1 MTKYELVY
9 ILDSAL
15 DESAVNRNL
24 EKYVKLIGD
33 AGGQVTHQESWGR
46 KKLAHEIRHKNEGT
60 YLYVRMKATA
70 SIVAD
75 LNRALR
81 FDESVL
87 RTLVVLDEEW
97 AARNEAASRKRVAG
111 QQAQSPSA
119 ASSA

>member
-1 MTKYELVY
+1 VTKYEFIY
-9 ILDSAL
+9 IVDPTQ
-15 DESAVNRNL
+15 DESAVNASL

-33 AGGQVTHQESWGR
+33 QGGEVTHQESWGR

-81 FDESVL
+81 FDEAVL
-87 RTLVVLDEEW
+87 RTLIVVDEEW
-97 AARNEAASRKRVAG
+97 GARNEAASRKRAAG
-111 QQAQSPSA
+111 QQQSSTSTASA
-119 ASSA
+119 